1 MGAKFW
7 HGFFKATGDIA
18 CGLIVQQDVSEE
30 NHIEVAD
37 NATGD
42 PFGILGADVCDGEPA
57 HIDMIAGE
65 IVRGISGSALSVGD
79 RVMAGTG
86 ASAGKAIVATVG
98 KVSFGVVVA
107 RDVGGPDER
116 VFIKIEY
123 VRIHA

>member
-30 NHIEVAD
+30 NHIEV
-37 NATGD
+37 
-42 PFGILGADVCDGEPA
+42 GEPA